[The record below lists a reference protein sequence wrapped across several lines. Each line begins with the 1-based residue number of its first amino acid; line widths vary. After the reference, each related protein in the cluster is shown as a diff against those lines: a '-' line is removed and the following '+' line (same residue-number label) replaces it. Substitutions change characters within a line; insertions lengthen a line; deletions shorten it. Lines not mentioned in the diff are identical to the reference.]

1 MKAKVMGK
9 RCNVID
15 RLSFSRRSESQFTE
29 SSANYFLR
37 STWSI
42 KIAIIKRITFTL
54 SVRLFQHCNISF
66 TWLITEEDIDLS
78 AADAVSIGKA
88 SRGAFGNV
96 RCYFIYSFSLLT
108 TRTFY
113 HCIRLAVFVFF
124 LKVQW
129 WGAQSY
135 ASLSLLFNSKFN
147 SNSNGADTAYICKP
161 SACLHTQKYADNVST
176 EITLVSQ
183 E

>member
-15 RLSFSRRSESQFTE
+15 RLSFSRRPESQFTE

-66 TWLITEEDIDLS
+66 TWLITEEDIS

-88 SRGAFGNV
+88 SRRAFPK
-96 RCYFIYSFSLLT
+96 RQMLFHLQLLAFDHQDILSLHTSCSF
-108 TRTFY
+108 
-113 HCIRLAVFVFF
+113 CFF

-161 SACLHTQKYADNVST
+161 SASLHTQKYADNVST